1 MTQDRIRTA
10 WKSIFHQKKC
20 KIFVTVIK
28 CCEHNKKKAVLSV
41 ASVQCVPKKWDK
53 VFKNGPSKI
62 CGRQPLENLKWYDLL
77 KQTISLQRFW
87 RLSSTNFTWSILEHF
102 FPNDP
107 QNIQSRIC
115 IPIKHWLWF
124 FFTKTGVR
132 F

>member
-77 KQTISLQRFW
+77 KQTICLQRFW
-87 RLSSTNFTWSILEHF
+87 RLSYTNFTWSILEYF

-124 FFTKTGVR
+124 FFTKIGVR

>member
-87 RLSSTNFTWSILEHF
+87 RLSYTNFTWSILEYF

-124 FFTKTGVR
+124 FFTKIGVR

>member
-62 CGRQPLENLKWYDLL
+62 CGRKPLENLKWYDLL

-87 RLSSTNFTWSILEHF
+87 RLSYTNFTWSILEYF

-124 FFTKTGVR
+124 FFTKIGVR